1 MVKKIY
7 ILLIVLLQIEG
18 FAGSLDSL
26 KTVQYQ
32 QKDTVLFKTVLEI
45 GINYYNLGQLDSSL
59 TYFKKGYGLSV
70 AAKQEKY
77 QCNFLLRLGLVER
90 EKGVYN
96 KSSEYYYQA
105 LEIADKYD
113 LKKQKASIYN
123 GIAILASIQND
134 HEKAV
139 EYYSKALE
147 IYKKID
153 FLAGQSSIYNNIG
166 LVYLDQKNN
175 SVALKYFLRAL
186 EISKTLEDDF
196 NMAINSENIGLIYH
210 ELNDYDLA
218 TIYYNKAL
226 KIWYKRHDEN
236 SIAINLSY
244 IGKTFIKQKKW
255 KSALDTLQKALEL
268 SDKINS
274 IATQRDLAFHLCDAY
289 EGANDPTNALKYYKL
304 GKSLTDSIQNEEKTK
319 EITEIQ
325 LNYAFNKIKVQD
337 SIKHQMEVQ
346 VKENQLK
353 SEKNYKYIISI
364 VLLIISVL
372 LFFVFKNYKEKTKA
386 NNIITEQK
394 NLVEQKQ
401 QEILDS
407 MIYARRIQTALLA
420 NKEYIDQNIKDH
432 FILMKPKDIVS
443 GDFYWSV
450 KKDDRFYLAAC
461 DSTGHG
467 VPGAFMS
474 LLNMGF
480 LNEALIEKQISQP
493 NEIFNYVRE
502 RLINSIGDE
511 GQQDGFDGILLC
523 IDLNTKQ
530 ITYSASNKSPIVVSR
545 SGITILHSDKMPVGK
560 GIRET
565 PFNLY
570 QLDLHPDDTLY
581 LYTDGYADQFGGPK
595 GKKFMYKQLN
605 QLLVNI
611 SEKPMNE
618 QRELLNNRFE
628 EWKGDLEQVDDVLVV
643 GIKI

>member
-1 MVKKIY
+1 LKRLAHIFLF
-7 ILLIVLLQIEG
+7 IFIHSLLIGE
-18 FAGSLDSL
+18 SLDSL
-26 KTVQYQ
+26 KAVQYKQ
-32 QKDTVLFKTVLEI
+32 TDTVLFKTLLRI
-45 GINYYNLGQLDSSL
+45 GNGLYNLGQLDSASV
-59 TYFKKGYGLSV
+59 YFSKGYKLSQQ
-70 AAKQEKY
+70 AKNDKFI
-77 QCNFLLRLGLVER
+77 CDFLLRLGLAER

-96 KSSEYYYQA
+96 KSSEYYYLA

-113 LKKQKASIYN
+113 YKKQKASIFN
-123 GIAILASIQND
+123 GIAILASIQGEYD
-134 HEKAV
+134 KAI
-139 EYYSKALE
+139 EFYTKGLE
-147 IYKKID
+147 IYKSLD
-153 FLAGQSSIYNNIG
+153 NLGGQGSVYNNIG
-166 LVYLDQKNN
+166 LIYLDQKKN
-175 SVALKYFLRAL
+175 STALKYFFKAL
-186 EISKTLEDDF
+186 EINTKLEDDF
-196 NMAINSENIGLIYH
+196 GMAVNCENIGLIYH
-210 ELNDYDLA
+210 ELNDYPTA
-218 TIYYNKAL
+218 YIYYGKAL
-226 KIWYKRHDEN
+226 KIWYKRNDDY
-236 SIAINLSY
+236 SKAINLGY
-244 IGKTFIKQKKW
+244 NANTLLKEKKW
-255 KSALDTLQKALEL
+255 YQAIDTLQKALDL
-268 SDKINS
+268 SNKINS
-274 IATQRDLAFHLCDAY
+274 VSSQKDMAFYLSTAY

-304 GKSLTDSIQNEEKTK
+304 GKSLIDSIQNEEKTK

-353 SEKNYKYIISI
+353 AEKNYKYIISI
-364 VLLIISVL
+364 VLVVISIL

-420 NKEYIDQNIKDH
+420 NKEFIDTNLHEH

-450 KKDDRFYLAAC
+450 KKDDKFYLAAC

-480 LNEALIEKQISQP
+480 LNEALIEKQIKQP

-511 GQQDGFDGILLC
+511 GQQDGFDGVLLC

-611 SEKPMNE
+611 SEKPMHE